1 MSVKRQ
7 LCPIDDLDRFPVRE
21 EYDELREI
29 ARSLLHV
36 VRPTYTED
44 NDERA
49 SCQEDRHPGS

>member
-1 MSVKRQ
+1 MSANRQ

-36 VRPTYTED
+36 VRPTHIED
-44 NDERA
+44 SDERA
-49 SCQEDRHPGS
+49 SDQDRHPGS